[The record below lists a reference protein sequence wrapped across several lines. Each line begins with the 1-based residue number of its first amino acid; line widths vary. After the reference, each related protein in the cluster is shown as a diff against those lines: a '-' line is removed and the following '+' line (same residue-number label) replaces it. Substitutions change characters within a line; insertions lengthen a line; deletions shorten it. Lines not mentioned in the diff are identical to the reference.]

1 MTYQLTQSS
10 IEQFQSAL
18 MESDIKLNTAKK
30 YVRDVKK
37 LALFLSAQE
46 KSLSQDSLDAFLRS
60 LPEAGYGACSINS
73 IIASIKSYCKYAGL
87 TDLQCKSL
95 NSVC

>member
-37 LALFLSAQE
+37 LALFYLLRKNLFRRIRWMRSFGLFRKRDMAPAA
-46 KSLSQDSLDAFLRS
+46 SIRS
-60 LPEAGYGACSINS
+60 LPVLNP
-73 IIASIKSYCKYAGL
+73 IANMRGL
-87 TDLQCKSL
+87 QICNAK
-95 NSVC
+95 V